1 MLINVYKRRNFF
13 ALFSSFLFYITSKS
27 NANADETI
35 NSFVLEEALKPR
47 YLGLIEAP
55 LQMIEFV
62 SLTCGHCADFHLNTL
77 PILKEKYIEKG
88 LLRLEMRDFPL
99 DGLALRASA
108 MARLVPVN
116 RYYKL
121 IDILFKN
128 QNNWTKSNP
137 PLDELKKIGR
147 LAGLTSIQIDI
158 AMDNMNLLEGIFKM
172 RQLAD
177 KEWNIQ
183 STPSFIINNEIM
195 LSGNLPIQKFE
206 EAFSEYR
213 S

>member
-1 MLINVYKRRNFF
+1 MLIDVYKRRNFIT
-13 ALFSSFLFYITSKS
+13 LFSSFIFYITTKSKVKAEE
-27 NANADETI
+27 NF
-35 NSFVLEEALKPR
+35 NSLELEEALKPR

-137 PLDELKKIGR
+137 PLEELKKIGR
-147 LAGLTSIQIDI
+147 LAGLTSKKIDA

-195 LSGNLPIQKFE
+195 LSGNLPIKKFE
-206 EAFSEYR
+206 EAFSKYR

>member
-1 MLINVYKRRNFF
+1 MLINVYKRRNFI
-13 ALFSSFLFYITSKS
+13 ALFSSFIFYITTRGK
-27 NANADETI
+27 AKADETI
-35 NSFVLEEALKPR
+35 NSFELEEALKPR